1 MWWRRAYRNSHLF
14 ILKKRYFI
22 EHYKTIKLYNIE
34 SKSKKSKS
42 RVGSTLTSV
51 ELLFYDLAFYFCRK
65 KSRDL
70 DTGLSRLIMVW
81 ASLIH
86 SLSETRTDGLTRW
99 NLRYFTFGLD
109 IALTSVWLYQECWIL
124 SIPKDF
130 FRFRVSSMNMS
141 IVWSDFKSL

>member
-1 MWWRRAYRNSHLF
+1 M
-14 ILKKRYFI
+14 
-22 EHYKTIKLYNIE
+22 YNIE

-51 ELLFYDLAFYFCRK
+51 ELLFYDLAFYFGRK

-109 IALTSVWLYQECWIL
+109 IALTSV
-124 SIPKDF
+124 
-130 FRFRVSSMNMS
+130 
-141 IVWSDFKSL
+141 